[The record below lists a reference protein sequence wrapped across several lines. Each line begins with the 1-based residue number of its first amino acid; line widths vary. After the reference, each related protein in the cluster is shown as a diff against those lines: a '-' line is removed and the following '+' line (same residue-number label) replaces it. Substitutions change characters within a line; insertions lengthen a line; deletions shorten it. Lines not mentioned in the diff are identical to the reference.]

1 MLSLK
6 ISGEAIEGTTLV
18 AEKKYWGGEEGDSV
32 IQWFLVSG
40 SPASYIL
47 AILHKDIASSW
58 DFFPLCGLN
67 IDFHLLHFI
76 KLLINLQTSPEGTKS
91 VIEGATTS
99 SYTLTVSDIG
109 LLVSVS
115 CEPVRCDLAH
125 GPIVTSEYVGP
136 VVPGMFILKNSEHV
150 LFC

>member
-1 MLSLK
+1 MDRF
-6 ISGEAIEGTTLV
+6 I
-18 AEKKYWGGEEGDSV
+18 Y
-32 IQWFLVSG
+32 FR
-40 SPASYIL
+40 
-47 AILHKDIASSW
+47 DIAFSW
-58 DFFPLCGLN
+58 DFFSLCGLN

-76 KLLINLQTSPEGTKS
+76 KLLINLQTSPDGTKN

-99 SYTLTVSDIG
+99 SYTLTVRDIG

-115 CEPVRCDLAH
+115 CEPVRSDLAH

-136 VVPGMFILKNSEHV
+136 VVPGMFILENSKYV